1 MAVIGSLSVKLGL
14 VTVEWDQATA
24 KAKAQAKDL
33 QGAFKNLTS
42 ELSVLSQHFKTLGGI
57 TSVGAIGFTALFAST
72 AAYANEVKDLAEG
85 FDITISKVLQ
95 FRDALQTSGGK
106 AESAAKMLSTL
117 FTKIEEG
124 KKGSEPVIETFRK
137 LGISFAELQTTKPED
152 ALNKVFIGLKNI
164 GSTTERIKLLRE
176 VMGKGGVGLGVAEL
190 SDKINQSTAA
200 FKKHEDG
207 LKRFGELSDNL
218 KSSMDNLKIA
228 FSDLVSPFIG
238 EGKRSVEQFK
248 IALLAIASVA
258 VVTQLTKIV
267 GLFIALNKA
276 MGTGAKIAGTMAAL
290 SGAKGI
296 ALVGGAVAAYAI
308 LNKILQDP
316 EERIAELELEK
327 QQFEGRS
334 TAISEISKR
343 QIAKINKEIE
353 LLKTKIPDRGL
364 NLTPPDTTKEDEE
377 EKDAAKA
384 SRDSDAAR
392 AKNAAAAAL
401 LKIMERENQLK
412 IEGLTTDK
420 WALEIKKADIEFE
433 KEKAKILAEYAAD
446 RVAAKDSVELEAVA
460 GEKAAIALSTAYKK
474 SEGAKKFAAASRDK
488 EIEDL
493 KRQTKLQEELF
504 EFEKK
509 AFDLRLLAVSTGQ
522 YEIQAKTILL
532 EKEKAIAQVIADKNE
547 KLRPTGQSAA
557 AIAAI
562 EVDARSKIARIEID
576 AAARD
581 VLRIANKE
589 KEFRILDAQSITSA
603 RLHEFDLAK
612 IALEDKRIYLTDLEY
627 KKQNEL
633 LELNRRLLELE
644 QERLAVTDRYGVG
657 ERADKERTRIDEAIK
672 REKELSAERN
682 ISLENEAT
690 RQRSFVEGWDY
701 AFRQY
706 SANASNAFKAGEE
719 AFTSF
724 TTNMDRA
731 LDQFVTTG
739 KLSFKDLASSIIKD
753 LIRIQMRAQITSMF
767 SGLGSLFGG
776 GNSSLAADIGSAG
789 GGANFAAVAAG
800 GYMADGG
807 PVAANT
813 PYMVGERGPELIIPK
828 GAGTVIPNNQLAGAM
843 GGPQITYNGPYIAN
857 MQAIDTQSAT
867 QFLARNKLSVYA
879 ANQSAARS
887 LPTSR

>member
-24 KAKAQAKDL
+24 KAKAQSKEL

-42 ELSVLSQHFKTLGGI
+42 ELSVLSQHFKTLGGV

-106 AESAAKMLSTL
+106 AENAAKMLSTL

-124 KKGSEPVIETFRK
+124 KKGSEPVIEAFRK
-137 LGISFAELQTTKPED
+137 LNISFAELQTTKPED
-152 ALNKVFIGLKNI
+152 LLNKVFSGLKNI

-176 VMGKGGVGLGVAEL
+176 FLGKGGIGTGVAEIA
-190 SDKINQSTAA
+190 DKINQSTAA

-207 LKRFGELSDNL
+207 LKRFGDLSDNL

-238 EGKRSVEQFK
+238 EGKASVEKFK
-248 IALLAIASVA
+248 VALLAIASVA
-258 VVTQLTKIV
+258 VVNQLTKIV

-296 ALVGGAVAAYAI
+296 ALVGGAVAAYAV
-308 LNKILQDP
+308 LNKILEDP
-316 EERIAELELEK
+316 EEKIAQLELDKKDIEK
-327 QQFEGRS
+327 RPNIYGEAKKR
-334 TAISEISKR
+334 ALAAKDEEIAR
-343 QIAKINKEIE
+343 
-353 LLKTKIPDRGL
+353 LRTKIPDRGN

-377 EKDAAKA
+377 AKDASKA
-384 SRDSDAAR
+384 QRDSDAAR

-401 LKIMERENQLK
+401 LKIMDRENELK

-433 KEKAKILAEYAAD
+433 KEKAKILADYVAD
-446 RVAAKDSVELEAVA
+446 KIAAKDSVELESVA
-460 GEKAAIALSTAYKK
+460 EEKATIALNTAYKK
-474 SEGAKKFAAASRDK
+474 AEGAKNFAAASRNK

-493 KRQTKLQEELF
+493 KRQTKLQEELY

-509 AFDLRLLAVSTGQ
+509 ASDLRLLAVTTGD

-532 EKEKAIAQVIADKNE
+532 EKEKAISQIITERNE

-562 EVDARSKIARIEID
+562 ESEAKSKIARAEMD

-589 KEFRILDAQSITSA
+589 KEFRILDAQSVTA
-603 RLHEFDLAK
+603 TRLHEFDLAK

-627 KKQNEL
+627 KKQSEL
-633 LELNRRLLELE
+633 LELNKRLLELE
-644 QERLAVTDRYGVG
+644 QERLAVTDKYGVG
-657 ERADKERTRIDEAIK
+657 ERADKERTRIDEAIG
-672 REKELSAERN
+672 REKDLSAARN
-682 ISLENEAT
+682 FAMENEAT
-690 RQRSFVEGWDY
+690 RQRSFGEGWDY

-706 SANASNAFKAGEE
+706 SANALNAFKSGEE
-719 AFTSF
+719 AFASL
-724 TTNMDRA
+724 TTNMERA
-731 LDQFVTTG
+731 LEQFVSTG

-753 LIRIQMRAQITSMF
+753 LIRIQMRAQMTSMF
-767 SGLGSLFGG
+767 GSLKLLFNGG
-776 GNSSLAADIGSAG
+776 SG
-789 GGANFAAVAAG
+789 GGAALTPSGTPMIGSFPTIYPMAANG
-800 GYMADGG
+800 GDIGG
-807 PVAANT
+807 PT
-813 PYMVGERGPELIIPK
+813 IVGERGPELFIPK
-828 GAGTVIPNNQLAGAM
+828 SAGTVIPNNQLAGAM

>member
-1 MAVIGSLSVKLGL
+1 
-14 VTVEWDQATA
+14 
-24 KAKAQAKDL
+24 
-33 QGAFKNLTS
+33 
-42 ELSVLSQHFKTLGGI
+42 
-57 TSVGAIGFTALFAST
+57 
-72 AAYANEVKDLAEG
+72 
-85 FDITISKVLQ
+85 
-95 FRDALQTSGGK
+95 
-106 AESAAKMLSTL
+106 
-117 FTKIEEG
+117 
-124 KKGSEPVIETFRK
+124 
-137 LGISFAELQTTKPED
+137 
-152 ALNKVFIGLKNI
+152 
-164 GSTTERIKLLRE
+164 
-176 VMGKGGVGLGVAEL
+176 MGKGGVGLGVAEL
-190 SDKINQSTAA
+190 ADKINQSTAA

-207 LKRFGELSDNL
+207 LKRFGDLSDNL

-238 EGKRSVEQFK
+238 EGKASVEKFK

-258 VVTQLTKIV
+258 VVNQLTKIV

-276 MGTGAKIAGTMAAL
+276 MATGAKIAGTMAAL

-296 ALVGGAVAAYAI
+296 ALVGGAVAAYAV
-308 LNKILQDP
+308 LNKILEDP
-316 EERIAELELEK
+316 EEKIAQLELDK
-327 QQFEGRS
+327 K
-334 TAISEISKR
+334 SEQAKLGKGIDATVIR
-343 QIAKINKEIE
+343 NIARIEKEIAS
-353 LLKTKIPDRGL
+353 LQTKIPDRGN

-377 EKDAAKA
+377 TKDASKA
-384 SRDSDAAR
+384 QRDSDSAR
-392 AKNAAAAAL
+392 AKNAAALAL
-401 LKIMERENQLK
+401 LKIMDRENQLK

-433 KEKAKILAEYAAD
+433 KEKAKILADYVAD
-446 RVAAKDSVELEAVA
+446 KIAAKDSVELEAVA
-460 GEKAAIALSTAYKK
+460 EEKATIALNTAYKK
-474 SEGAKKFAAASRDK
+474 AEGAKNFAAASRNK

-493 KRQTKLQEELF
+493 KRQTKLQEELY

-509 AFDLRLLAVSTGQ
+509 ASDLRLLAVTTGD

-532 EKEKAIAQVIADKNE
+532 EKEKAISQIITERNE

-562 EVDARSKIARIEID
+562 ESEANSKIARAEID

-589 KEFRILDAQSITSA
+589 KEFRILDAQSVTA
-603 RLHEFDLAK
+603 TRLHEFDLAK

-633 LELNRRLLELE
+633 LELNKRLLELE
-644 QERLAVTDRYGVG
+644 QERLAVIDKYGVG
-657 ERADKERTRIDEAIK
+657 ERADKERTRIDEAIG
-672 REKELSAERN
+672 REKELSAARN
-682 ISLENEAT
+682 VSMENEAT

-706 SANASNAFKAGEE
+706 STNALNAFKSGEE
-719 AFTSF
+719 AFASLTS
-724 TTNMDRA
+724 NMERT
-731 LDQFVTTG
+731 LDQFVSTG

-767 SGLGSLFGG
+767 GGLKSLFGG
-776 GNSSLAADIGSAG
+776 ELAGTAG
-789 GGANFAAVAAG
+789 ITDGAVAGTYIPFGLAE
-800 GYMADGG
+800 GG
-807 PVAANT
+807 PIAANT

-843 GGPQITYNGPYIAN
+843 SGPQITYNGPYIAN

>member
-24 KAKAQAKDL
+24 KAKAQSKEL

-42 ELSVLSQHFKTLGGI
+42 ELSVLSQHFKTLGGV

-106 AESAAKMLSTL
+106 AENAAKMLSTL

-124 KKGSEPVIETFRK
+124 KKGSEPVIEAFRK
-137 LGISFAELQTTKPED
+137 LNISFAELQTTKPED
-152 ALNKVFIGLKNI
+152 LLNKVFSGLKNI

-176 VMGKGGVGLGVAEL
+176 FLGKGGIGTGVAEIA
-190 SDKINQSTAA
+190 DKINQSTAA

-207 LKRFGELSDNL
+207 LKRFGDLSDNL

-238 EGKRSVEQFK
+238 EGKASVEKFK
-248 IALLAIASVA
+248 VSLLAIASVA
-258 VVTQLTKIV
+258 VVNQLTKIV

-296 ALVGGAVAAYAI
+296 ALVGGAVAAYAV
-308 LNKILQDP
+308 LNKILEDP
-316 EERIAELELEK
+316 EEKIAALELEK
-327 QQFEGRS
+327 KAFGERS
-334 TAISEISKR
+334 TAIDSISKTR
-343 QIAKINKEIE
+343 IADINKQIE
-353 LLKTKIPDRGL
+353 LLKTKIPDRGGN

-377 EKDAAKA
+377 AKDASKA
-384 SRDSDAAR
+384 QRDSDAAR

-401 LKIMERENQLK
+401 LKIMDRENELK

-433 KEKAKILAEYAAD
+433 KEKAKILADYVAD
-446 RVAAKDSVELEAVA
+446 KIAAKDSVELESVA
-460 GEKAAIALSTAYKK
+460 EEKATIALNTAYKK
-474 SEGAKKFAAASRDK
+474 AEGAKNFAAASRNK

-493 KRQTKLQEELF
+493 KRQTKLQEELY

-509 AFDLRLLAVSTGQ
+509 ASDLRLLAVTTGD

-532 EKEKAIAQVIADKNE
+532 DKEKAISQIITERNE

-562 EVDARSKIARIEID
+562 ESEAKSKIARAEMD

-589 KEFRILDAQSITSA
+589 KEFRILDAQSVTA
-603 RLHEFDLAK
+603 TRLHEFDLAK

-627 KKQNEL
+627 KKQSEL
-633 LELNRRLLELE
+633 LELNKRLLELE
-644 QERLAVTDRYGVG
+644 QERLAVTDKYGVG
-657 ERADKERTRIDEAIK
+657 ERADKERTRIDEAIG
-672 REKELSAERN
+672 REKDLSAARN
-682 ISLENEAT
+682 VSMENEAT
-690 RQRSFVEGWDY
+690 RQRSFGEGWDY

-706 SANASNAFKAGEE
+706 SANALNAFKSGEE
-719 AFTSF
+719 AFASL
-724 TTNMDRA
+724 TTNMERA
-731 LDQFVTTG
+731 LEQFVSTG

-753 LIRIQMRAQITSMF
+753 LIRIQMRAQMTSMF
-767 SGLGSLFGG
+767 GSLKLLFNGG
-776 GNSSLAADIGSAG
+776 SG
-789 GGANFAAVAAG
+789 GGAALTPSGTPMIGSFPTIYPMAANG
-800 GYMADGG
+800 GDIGG
-807 PVAANT
+807 PT
-813 PYMVGERGPELIIPK
+813 IVGERGPELFIPK
-828 GAGTVIPNNQLAGAM
+828 SAGTVIPNNQLAGAM

>member
-24 KAKAQAKDL
+24 KAKAQSKEL

-42 ELSVLSQHFKTLGGI
+42 ELSVLSQHFKTLGGV

-106 AESAAKMLSTL
+106 AENAAKMLSTL

-124 KKGSEPVIETFRK
+124 KKGSEPVIEAFRK
-137 LGISFAELQTTKPED
+137 LNISFAELQTTKPED
-152 ALNKVFIGLKNI
+152 LLNKVFSGLKNI

-176 VMGKGGVGLGVAEL
+176 FLGKGGIGTGVAEIA
-190 SDKINQSTAA
+190 DKINQSTAA

-207 LKRFGELSDNL
+207 LKRFGDLSDNL

-238 EGKRSVEQFK
+238 EGKASVEKFK
-248 IALLAIASVA
+248 VSLLAIASVA
-258 VVTQLTKIV
+258 VVNQLTKIV

-296 ALVGGAVAAYAI
+296 ALVGGAVAAYAV
-308 LNKILQDP
+308 LNKILEDP
-316 EERIAELELEK
+316 EEKIAALELEK
-327 QQFEGRS
+327 KAFGERS
-334 TAISEISKR
+334 TAIDSISKTR
-343 QIAKINKEIE
+343 IADINKQIE
-353 LLKTKIPDRGL
+353 LLKTKIPDRGGN

-377 EKDAAKA
+377 AKDASKA
-384 SRDSDAAR
+384 QRDSDAAR

-401 LKIMERENQLK
+401 LKIMDRENELK

-433 KEKAKILAEYAAD
+433 KEKAKILADYVAD
-446 RVAAKDSVELEAVA
+446 KIAAKDSVELESVA
-460 GEKAAIALSTAYKK
+460 EEKATIALNTAYKK
-474 SEGAKKFAAASRDK
+474 AEGAKNFAAASRNK

-493 KRQTKLQEELF
+493 KRQTKLQEELY

-509 AFDLRLLAVSTGQ
+509 ASDLRLLAVTTGD

-532 EKEKAIAQVIADKNE
+532 EKEKAISQIITERNE

-562 EVDARSKIARIEID
+562 ESEAKSKIARAEMD

-589 KEFRILDAQSITSA
+589 KEFRILDAQSVTA
-603 RLHEFDLAK
+603 TRLHEFDLAK

-627 KKQNEL
+627 KKQSEL
-633 LELNRRLLELE
+633 LELNKRLLELE
-644 QERLAVTDRYGVG
+644 QERLAVTDKYGVG
-657 ERADKERTRIDEAIK
+657 ERADKERTRIDEAIG
-672 REKELSAERN
+672 REKDLSAARN
-682 ISLENEAT
+682 FAMENEAT
-690 RQRSFVEGWDY
+690 RQRSFGEGWDY

-706 SANASNAFKAGEE
+706 SANALNAFKSGEE
-719 AFTSF
+719 AFASL
-724 TTNMDRA
+724 TTNMERA
-731 LDQFVTTG
+731 LEQFVSTG

-753 LIRIQMRAQITSMF
+753 LIRIQMRAQMTSMF
-767 SGLGSLFGG
+767 GSLKLLFNGG
-776 GNSSLAADIGSAG
+776 SG
-789 GGANFAAVAAG
+789 GGAALTPSGTPMIGSFPTIYPMAANG
-800 GYMADGG
+800 GDIGG
-807 PVAANT
+807 PT
-813 PYMVGERGPELIIPK
+813 IVGERGPELFIPK
-828 GAGTVIPNNQLAGAM
+828 SAGTVIPNNQLAGAM

>member
-164 GSTTERIKLLRE
+164 GSTSERIKLLRE
-176 VMGKGGVGLGVAEL
+176 LISKGGVGLGVAEL
-190 SDKINQSTAA
+190 ADKINQSTAA

-238 EGKRSVEQFK
+238 EGKGSVEQFK

-334 TAISEISKR
+334 TAISSINKT
-343 QIAKINKEIE
+343 QIANINKEIE

-401 LKIMERENQLK
+401 LKIMDRENQLK

-460 GEKAAIALSTAYKK
+460 GEKAAIALNAAYKK
-474 SEGAKKFAAASRDK
+474 AEGAKNFAAASRNK

-509 AFDLRLLAVSTGQ
+509 AFDLRLLAVSTGE

-562 EVDARSKIARIEID
+562 EVEARSKIARIEID

-627 KKQNEL
+627 KKQSAL